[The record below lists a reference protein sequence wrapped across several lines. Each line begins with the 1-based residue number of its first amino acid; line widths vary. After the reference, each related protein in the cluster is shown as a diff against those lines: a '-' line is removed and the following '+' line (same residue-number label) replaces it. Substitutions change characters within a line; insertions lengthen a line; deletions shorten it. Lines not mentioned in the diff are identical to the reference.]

1 MSFSA
6 TARDLGPGC
15 CVPQPSRLVVIA
27 STAAITV
34 LVALSVWAQLGEVP
48 PLRPNLVVVDVV
60 VALLSC
66 AAVPLVLRH
75 PVPTAVG
82 LAVLAAVSWSAVPT
96 ATLATVHTARMRPA
110 RTALLVALGDAAGH
124 ILRGWWRPMPGLSF
138 AWWVLLVL
146 AVHAA
151 LLAWGARARSQVA
164 LLMALRERAHRAERD
179 ADQRLHQARLA
190 ERRRIAMEMHDT
202 LAHRLSLLAAS
213 AGAVEFRPDAAPEKL
228 ATAAGVIRSGA
239 TMALTEL
246 REVIGLLRDDED
258 ERMDRERPQ
267 PGWSDVDRLV
277 TEARAAGASIEVQR
291 DVVAEPPAL
300 TGRTGYR
307 LVQEALTNA
316 RRHAPG
322 QPVRLAVAGRPG
334 GRLTITVSNPLPT
347 ADSGPV
353 RPGNGLIGME
363 ERLHQVGG
371 ELLAEVATGQFRLHA
386 WLPWPGR

>member
-1 MSFSA
+1 
-6 TARDLGPGC
+6 
-15 CVPQPSRLVVIA
+15 
-27 STAAITV
+27 
-34 LVALSVWAQLGEVP
+34 
-48 PLRPNLVVVDVV
+48 V
-60 VALLSC
+60 VALISC
-66 AAVPLVLRH
+66 AAVPQDQRH

-82 LAVLAAVSWSAVPT
+82 LAVLAAVSWAAVPT

-110 RTALLVALGDAAGH
+110 RTALLVALGGAAGH

-228 ATAAGVIRSGA
+228 AAAAGVIRSGA

-258 ERMDRERPQ
+258 EGMDRERPQ

-334 GRLTITVSNPLPT
+334 GR
-347 ADSGPV
+347 AAG
-353 RPGNGLIGME
+353 
-363 ERLHQVGG
+363 
-371 ELLAEVATGQFRLHA
+371 
-386 WLPWPGR
+386 